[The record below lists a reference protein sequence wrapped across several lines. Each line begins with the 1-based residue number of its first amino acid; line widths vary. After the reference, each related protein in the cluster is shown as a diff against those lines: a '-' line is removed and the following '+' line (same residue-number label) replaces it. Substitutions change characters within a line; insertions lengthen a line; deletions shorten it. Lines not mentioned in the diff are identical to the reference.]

1 MNKNK
6 LGTLFV
12 AMLILG
18 VAFTPAVC
26 AAEENDFQRSL
37 LKFND
42 SGKKKVIT
50 SEFSINSH
58 NGLHNIQNG
67 SIVHYSSD
75 GRTTVFD
82 SEGKQSFFAI
92 AEETGNISTPSGM
105 KAATH
110 VFEVPSGS
118 EISTKENITNVYQN
132 GVKILTVIND
142 DNKKTE
148 TIPAY
153 TGWLE
158 YSVDRNVDD
167 LSMFRADW
175 IVPSEPSNPDD
186 DAINFLFNAIVPYG
200 ESGIIQPVL
209 EWNQAGSDR
218 WTGASWSGAN
228 GVYFHSNR
236 INVDAGDTIEG
247 LMLWDDYHN
256 RWYIGFEDVTDNNF
270 VYIYSTDADDTNL
283 DVFTTLETYN
293 VDDNADLPSD
303 TTFYNMLFKDENDN
317 TITVYWDEK
326 YGSGIPSAINGLDV
340 VIYSSSQV
348 KLRT

>member
-6 LGTLFV
+6 LGTLLV

-42 SGKKKVIT
+42 SGKKKVIN
-50 SEFSINSH
+50 SEFSVN
-58 NGLHNIQNG
+58 NDNLLHNIQNG

-75 GRTTVFD
+75 GKTTVFD

-92 AEETGNISTPSGM
+92 DEESGNVSTPSGM

-110 VFEVPSGS
+110 VFEIPSGS
-118 EISTKENITNVYQN
+118 EINTKGNITNVHNN
-132 GVKILTVIND
+132 GVRILTIIND
-142 DNKKTE
+142 GNKKTE
-148 TIPAY
+148 TIPAFD
-153 TGWLE
+153 GWIE
-158 YSVDRNVDD
+158 YSVDRNIDD
-167 LSMFRADW
+167 LSMFRAYW
-175 IVPSEPSNPDD
+175 TVPSEPSNPDD
-186 DAINFLFNAIVPYG
+186 DVVDFLFNAIEPYG

-228 GVYFHSNR
+228 GVFFHSSR
-236 INVDAGDTIEG
+236 INVDVGDTIEG

-256 RWYIGFEDVTDNNF
+256 RWYIGFEDVTDNNL

-303 TTFYNMLFKDENDN
+303 TTFYNMLFKDTDDN
-317 TITVYWDEK
+317 TVTVSWDER
-326 YGSGIPSAINGLDV
+326 YGSGIPSAITGLDV

-348 KLRT
+348 KLKT